1 MEHFENISAEEIKVL
16 QGAFPLITVLIA
28 GADGNIDV
36 DEKYWAG
43 KIAHIRTYAKPDQ
56 MNAFYEEM
64 QPGFQSALES
74 LIDAMP
80 KDLAEREQKVSADL
94 KSVNPVL
101 AKLSP
106 ETAYIM
112 YKGYLSFAEHVAKAS
127 GGFMG
132 FFSVDSNEK
141 KLLGL
146 DMITPI
152 EAPPEEV

>member
-1 MEHFENISAEEIKVL
+1 MEHFENISAEDISVL

-28 GADGNIDV
+28 GADGKIDV

-56 MNAFYEEM
+56 MNEFYESM
-64 QPGFQSALES
+64 QPGFQTALET
-74 LIDAMP
+74 LITDLP
-80 KDLAEREQKVSADL
+80 KDLKERETAVSAKL
-94 KSVNPVL
+94 TTVNSIL
-101 AKLSP
+101 AKLKP
-106 ETAYIM
+106 ETAYTM

-132 FFSVDSNEK
+132 FFSVDSSEK

-152 EAPPEEV
+152 EAPPEV